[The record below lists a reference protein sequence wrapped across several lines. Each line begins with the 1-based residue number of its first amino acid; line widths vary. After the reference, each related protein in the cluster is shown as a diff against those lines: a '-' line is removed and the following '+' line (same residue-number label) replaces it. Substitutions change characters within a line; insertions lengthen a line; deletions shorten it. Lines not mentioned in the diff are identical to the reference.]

1 MRKSDS
7 VVKQQKA
14 SSHLSGLEIV
24 LNQMVT
30 IDRSRTMEELN
41 RAIQGI
47 LEYIGEYTKAGRAYT
62 FEFIEKQGIYRN
74 TSEWCAEGVKPQMDN
89 LQAVPFMEMP
99 YWHRQFLR
107 GEKVV
112 IEDIEAAKDEMPLEY
127 RLLKAQDIHTV
138 IVFPMFHTDTLWGF
152 IGLDDPILDESQ
164 SLINLLT
171 VVGSHL
177 GSAYDSCHKS
187 NLLDEK
193 QNALQASID
202 AFQREQRFLQ
212 VLCQDY
218 ISVFFADLKKDYLE
232 ILKVDPEA
240 NVLQVS
246 ASEKYMT
253 LSYKE
258 IIESYCR
265 QFMMQEE
272 ARKLKKRLNAERLMR
287 ELKTRDRISFRFQS
301 LPNGAGHEYFEAQI
315 TRMAIDE
322 ENFKVLIGFRFIDD
336 IVREDREKQRV
347 LREALNETRINNE
360 IISAI
365 SKIYFSIYRID
376 LEKDVYDE
384 VVSINEVHKMTGVSG
399 KASEK
404 MVEICKAVVA
414 RDYQDRIMRFFDLS
428 TLQERLKNTDTVT
441 LEYMVPD
448 GNWQLARFIAKNRNE
463 QGVVTKVLYVTRE
476 VSDVMLRERNW
487 FMAAEAAN
495 RENEAKTDFLSRMA
509 HDIRTPLNAVLGFAY
524 IAKAHIDEKSIV
536 SENLDKLQSAGRY
549 IQRLVDDVT
558 DISQIESG
566 HFHIEPAFFD
576 VMTLFRDSQDIM
588 GQMAADRKLHMTCRA
603 HDILHPQIDADAIR
617 LKQIYVNLVSNAVKY
632 TPEGGTVHFELYEE
646 TSDSPGCV
654 RLVSIVQDNGIGM
667 TEDYM
672 KKMYERFSRSVDTR
686 INKVRGS
693 GLGLAIVKELVD
705 RMNGRIEVQSAVG
718 VGTTFRVVFD
728 FPFEEADSDMILQS
742 PMESDLE
749 MAGQSS
755 TESDLTD
762 CEGMHVLIA
771 EDNELN
777 YEVAHEILAMH
788 GITSEQAE
796 NGKICVERFMEAPEG
811 TYDAIL
817 MDMQMPV
824 MNGLEATKML
834 RKMDQYH
841 GNTIPIIA
849 MTANVAKTDMDK
861 CLAAGM
867 TGHLAKPLDIHAL
880 IAALASVRKT
890 GNAKMEKKD

>member
-62 FEFIEKQGIYRN
+62 FEFIEKQSIYRN

-246 ASEKYMT
+246 ASEEHMT

-336 IVREDREKQRV
+336 IVREDRE
-347 LREALNETRINNE
+347 
-360 IISAI
+360 
-365 SKIYFSIYRID
+365 
-376 LEKDVYDE
+376 
-384 VVSINEVHKMTGVSG
+384 
-399 KASEK
+399 
-404 MVEICKAVVA
+404 
-414 RDYQDRIMRFFDLS
+414 
-428 TLQERLKNTDTVT
+428 
-441 LEYMVPD
+441 
-448 GNWQLARFIAKNRNE
+448 
-463 QGVVTKVLYVTRE
+463 
-476 VSDVMLRERNW
+476 
-487 FMAAEAAN
+487 
-495 RENEAKTDFLSRMA
+495 NEAKTDFLSRMA

-566 HFHIEPAFFD
+566 HFHIEPAFFN
-576 VMTLFRDSQDIM
+576 VMTFFRDFQDIM
-588 GQMAADRKLHMTCRA
+588 GQMTADRKLHMTCRA

-632 TPEGGTVHFELYEE
+632 TPEGGMVHFELYEE

-762 CEGMHVLIA
+762 CERMHVLIA

-796 NGKICVERFMEAPEG
+796 NGKICVERFMEASEG

-880 IAALASVRKT
+880 IAALVSVRKREMQ
-890 GNAKMEKKD
+890 KWRRRIKQW

>member
-1 MRKSDS
+1 M
-7 VVKQQKA
+7 
-14 SSHLSGLEIV
+14 
-24 LNQMVT
+24 NQMVT

-62 FEFIEKQGIYRN
+62 FEFIEKQSIYRN

-212 VLCQDY
+212 VLCRDY

-246 ASEKYMT
+246 ASEEHMT

-315 TRMAIDE
+315 TRMAIYE

-336 IVREDREKQRV
+336 
-347 LREALNETRINNE
+347 
-360 IISAI
+360 
-365 SKIYFSIYRID
+365 
-376 LEKDVYDE
+376 
-384 VVSINEVHKMTGVSG
+384 
-399 KASEK
+399 
-404 MVEICKAVVA
+404 
-414 RDYQDRIMRFFDLS
+414 
-428 TLQERLKNTDTVT
+428 
-441 LEYMVPD
+441 
-448 GNWQLARFIAKNRNE
+448 
-463 QGVVTKVLYVTRE
+463 
-476 VSDVMLRERNW
+476 
-487 FMAAEAAN
+487 
-495 RENEAKTDFLSRMA
+495 
-509 HDIRTPLNAVLGFAY
+509 
-524 IAKAHIDEKSIV
+524 IV

-566 HFHIEPAFFD
+566 HFHIEPAFFN
-576 VMTLFRDSQDIM
+576 VMTFFRDFQDIM
-588 GQMAADRKLHMTCRA
+588 GQMTADRKLHMTCRA

-632 TPEGGTVHFELYEE
+632 TPEGGMVHFELYEE

-880 IAALASVRKT
+880 IAALVSVRKREMQ
-890 GNAKMEKKD
+890 KWRRRIKQW

>member
-62 FEFIEKQGIYRN
+62 FEFIEKQSIYRN

-246 ASEKYMT
+246 ASEEHMA

-336 IVREDREKQRV
+336 IV
-347 LREALNETRINNE
+347 
-360 IISAI
+360 
-365 SKIYFSIYRID
+365 
-376 LEKDVYDE
+376 
-384 VVSINEVHKMTGVSG
+384 
-399 KASEK
+399 
-404 MVEICKAVVA
+404 
-414 RDYQDRIMRFFDLS
+414 
-428 TLQERLKNTDTVT
+428 
-441 LEYMVPD
+441 
-448 GNWQLARFIAKNRNE
+448 
-463 QGVVTKVLYVTRE
+463 
-476 VSDVMLRERNW
+476 
-487 FMAAEAAN
+487 
-495 RENEAKTDFLSRMA
+495 
-509 HDIRTPLNAVLGFAY
+509 
-524 IAKAHIDEKSIV
+524 

-566 HFHIEPAFFD
+566 HFHIEPAFFN
-576 VMTLFRDSQDIM
+576 VMTFFRDFQDIM
-588 GQMAADRKLHMTCRA
+588 GQMTADRKLHMTCRA

-632 TPEGGTVHFELYEE
+632 TPEGGMVHFELYEE

-672 KKMYERFSRSVDTR
+672 KKMYERFSRYVDTR

-880 IAALASVRKT
+880 IAALVSVRKREMQ
-890 GNAKMEKKD
+890 KWRRRIKQW

>member
-7 VVKQQKA
+7 VVKQKKA
-14 SSHLSGLEIV
+14 SSHLSGLDIV

-62 FEFIEKQGIYRN
+62 FEFIEKQSIYRN

-212 VLCQDY
+212 VLCRDY

-246 ASEKYMT
+246 ASEEYMT

-258 IIESYCR
+258 IIEGYCR

-315 TRMAIDE
+315 TRMAIYE
-322 ENFKVLIGFRFIDD
+322 ESFKVLIGFRFIDD
-336 IVREDREKQRV
+336 
-347 LREALNETRINNE
+347 
-360 IISAI
+360 
-365 SKIYFSIYRID
+365 
-376 LEKDVYDE
+376 
-384 VVSINEVHKMTGVSG
+384 
-399 KASEK
+399 
-404 MVEICKAVVA
+404 
-414 RDYQDRIMRFFDLS
+414 
-428 TLQERLKNTDTVT
+428 
-441 LEYMVPD
+441 
-448 GNWQLARFIAKNRNE
+448 
-463 QGVVTKVLYVTRE
+463 
-476 VSDVMLRERNW
+476 
-487 FMAAEAAN
+487 
-495 RENEAKTDFLSRMA
+495 
-509 HDIRTPLNAVLGFAY
+509 
-524 IAKAHIDEKSIV
+524 IV

-566 HFHIEPAFFD
+566 HFHIEPAFFN
-576 VMTLFRDSQDIM
+576 VMTFFRDFQDIM
-588 GQMAADRKLHMTCRA
+588 GQMTADRKLHMTCRA

-632 TPEGGTVHFELYEE
+632 TPEGGMVHFELYEE

-880 IAALASVRKT
+880 IAALVSVRKREMQ
-890 GNAKMEKKD
+890 KWRRRIKQW

>member
-62 FEFIEKQGIYRN
+62 FEFIEKQSIYRN

-246 ASEKYMT
+246 ASEEHMT

-336 IVREDREKQRV
+336 IV
-347 LREALNETRINNE
+347 
-360 IISAI
+360 
-365 SKIYFSIYRID
+365 
-376 LEKDVYDE
+376 
-384 VVSINEVHKMTGVSG
+384 
-399 KASEK
+399 
-404 MVEICKAVVA
+404 
-414 RDYQDRIMRFFDLS
+414 
-428 TLQERLKNTDTVT
+428 
-441 LEYMVPD
+441 
-448 GNWQLARFIAKNRNE
+448 
-463 QGVVTKVLYVTRE
+463 
-476 VSDVMLRERNW
+476 
-487 FMAAEAAN
+487 
-495 RENEAKTDFLSRMA
+495 
-509 HDIRTPLNAVLGFAY
+509 
-524 IAKAHIDEKSIV
+524 

-566 HFHIEPAFFD
+566 HFHIEPAFFN
-576 VMTLFRDSQDIM
+576 VMTFFRDFQDIM
-588 GQMAADRKLHMTCRA
+588 GQMTADRKLHMTCRA

-632 TPEGGTVHFELYEE
+632 TPEGGMVHFELYEE

-762 CEGMHVLIA
+762 CERMHVLIA

-880 IAALASVRKT
+880 IAALVSVRKREMQ
-890 GNAKMEKKD
+890 KWRRRIKQW

>member
-1 MRKSDS
+1 MKIVILDGATIIQNDMRWDDL
-7 VVKQQKA
+7 A
-14 SSHLSGLEIV
+14 
-24 LNQMVT
+24 T
-30 IDRSRTMEELN
+30 
-41 RAIQGI
+41 
-47 LEYIGEYTKAGRAYT
+47 IGEIEIYDRTDASQVIRNIGDAEAVFTSKCCMSAEVMDACPNLK
-62 FEFIEKQGIYRN
+62 FIGALATGY
-74 TSEWCAEGVKPQMDN
+74 DN
-89 LQAVPFMEMP
+89 
-99 YWHRQFLR
+99 
-107 GEKVV
+107 
-112 IEDIEAAKDEMPLEY
+112 IDIEAAKDEMPLEY

-212 VLCQDY
+212 VLCRDY

-246 ASEKYMT
+246 ASEEYMT

-336 IVREDREKQRV
+336 IV
-347 LREALNETRINNE
+347 
-360 IISAI
+360 
-365 SKIYFSIYRID
+365 
-376 LEKDVYDE
+376 
-384 VVSINEVHKMTGVSG
+384 
-399 KASEK
+399 
-404 MVEICKAVVA
+404 
-414 RDYQDRIMRFFDLS
+414 
-428 TLQERLKNTDTVT
+428 
-441 LEYMVPD
+441 
-448 GNWQLARFIAKNRNE
+448 
-463 QGVVTKVLYVTRE
+463 
-476 VSDVMLRERNW
+476 
-487 FMAAEAAN
+487 
-495 RENEAKTDFLSRMA
+495 
-509 HDIRTPLNAVLGFAY
+509 
-524 IAKAHIDEKSIV
+524 

-566 HFHIEPAFFD
+566 HFHIEPAFFN
-576 VMTLFRDSQDIM
+576 VMTFFRDFQDIM
-588 GQMAADRKLHMTCRA
+588 GQMTADRKLHMTCRA

-632 TPEGGTVHFELYEE
+632 TPEGGMVHFELYEE

-880 IAALASVRKT
+880 IAALVSVRKREMQ
-890 GNAKMEKKD
+890 KWRRRIKQW

>member
-7 VVKQQKA
+7 VVKQKKA
-14 SSHLSGLEIV
+14 SSHLSGLDIV

-62 FEFIEKQGIYRN
+62 FEFIEKQSIYRN

-99 YWHRQFLR
+99 YWHRHFLR

-138 IVFPMFHTDTLWGF
+138 IVFPMFHTDTLWGV

-212 VLCQDY
+212 VLCRDY

-246 ASEKYMT
+246 ASEEYMT

-315 TRMAIDE
+315 TRMAIYE
-322 ENFKVLIGFRFIDD
+322 ESFKVLIGFRFIDD
-336 IVREDREKQRV
+336 
-347 LREALNETRINNE
+347 
-360 IISAI
+360 
-365 SKIYFSIYRID
+365 
-376 LEKDVYDE
+376 
-384 VVSINEVHKMTGVSG
+384 
-399 KASEK
+399 
-404 MVEICKAVVA
+404 
-414 RDYQDRIMRFFDLS
+414 
-428 TLQERLKNTDTVT
+428 
-441 LEYMVPD
+441 
-448 GNWQLARFIAKNRNE
+448 
-463 QGVVTKVLYVTRE
+463 
-476 VSDVMLRERNW
+476 
-487 FMAAEAAN
+487 
-495 RENEAKTDFLSRMA
+495 
-509 HDIRTPLNAVLGFAY
+509 
-524 IAKAHIDEKSIV
+524 IV

-566 HFHIEPAFFD
+566 HFHIEPAFFN
-576 VMTLFRDSQDIM
+576 VMTFFRDFQDIM
-588 GQMAADRKLHMTCRA
+588 GQMTADRKLHMTCRA

-632 TPEGGTVHFELYEE
+632 TPEGGMVHFELYEE

-672 KKMYERFSRSVDTR
+672 KKMYERFSRYVDTR

-880 IAALASVRKT
+880 IAALVSVRKREMQ
-890 GNAKMEKKD
+890 KWRRRIKQW

>member
-62 FEFIEKQGIYRN
+62 FEFIEKQSIYRN

-246 ASEKYMT
+246 ASEEYMT

-287 ELKTRDRISFRFQS
+287 ELKSRDKISFRFQS

-315 TRMAIDE
+315 TRMGIDE

-336 IVREDREKQRV
+336 
-347 LREALNETRINNE
+347 
-360 IISAI
+360 
-365 SKIYFSIYRID
+365 
-376 LEKDVYDE
+376 
-384 VVSINEVHKMTGVSG
+384 
-399 KASEK
+399 
-404 MVEICKAVVA
+404 
-414 RDYQDRIMRFFDLS
+414 
-428 TLQERLKNTDTVT
+428 
-441 LEYMVPD
+441 
-448 GNWQLARFIAKNRNE
+448 
-463 QGVVTKVLYVTRE
+463 
-476 VSDVMLRERNW
+476 
-487 FMAAEAAN
+487 
-495 RENEAKTDFLSRMA
+495 
-509 HDIRTPLNAVLGFAY
+509 
-524 IAKAHIDEKSIV
+524 IV

-566 HFHIEPAFFD
+566 HFHIEPAFFN
-576 VMTLFRDSQDIM
+576 VMTFFHDFQDIM
-588 GQMAADRKLHMTCRA
+588 GQMTADRKLHMTCRA

-632 TPEGGTVHFELYEE
+632 TPEGGMVHFELYEE

-880 IAALASVRKT
+880 IAALVSVRKT

>member
-7 VVKQQKA
+7 VVKQKKA
-14 SSHLSGLEIV
+14 SSHLSGLDIV

-62 FEFIEKQGIYRN
+62 FEFIEKQSIYRN

-232 ILKVDPEA
+232 ILKVDPEV

-246 ASEKYMT
+246 ASEEYMT

-336 IVREDREKQRV
+336 IV
-347 LREALNETRINNE
+347 
-360 IISAI
+360 
-365 SKIYFSIYRID
+365 
-376 LEKDVYDE
+376 
-384 VVSINEVHKMTGVSG
+384 
-399 KASEK
+399 
-404 MVEICKAVVA
+404 
-414 RDYQDRIMRFFDLS
+414 
-428 TLQERLKNTDTVT
+428 
-441 LEYMVPD
+441 
-448 GNWQLARFIAKNRNE
+448 
-463 QGVVTKVLYVTRE
+463 
-476 VSDVMLRERNW
+476 
-487 FMAAEAAN
+487 
-495 RENEAKTDFLSRMA
+495 
-509 HDIRTPLNAVLGFAY
+509 
-524 IAKAHIDEKSIV
+524 

-566 HFHIEPAFFD
+566 HFHIEPAFFN
-576 VMTLFRDSQDIM
+576 VMTFFRDFQDIM
-588 GQMAADRKLHMTCRA
+588 GQMTADRKLHMTCRA

-632 TPEGGTVHFELYEE
+632 TPEGGMVHFELYEE

-762 CEGMHVLIA
+762 CERMHVLIA

-880 IAALASVRKT
+880 IAALVSVRKREMQ
-890 GNAKMEKKD
+890 KWRRRIKQW

>member
-7 VVKQQKA
+7 VVKQKKA
-14 SSHLSGLEIV
+14 SSHLSGLDIV

-62 FEFIEKQGIYRN
+62 FEFIEKQSIYRN

-212 VLCQDY
+212 VLCRDY

-240 NVLQVS
+240 NVLQVA
-246 ASEKYMT
+246 ASEEYMT

-301 LPNGAGHEYFEAQI
+301 LPNGAGHEYFEAHI
-315 TRMAIDE
+315 TRMAIYE

-336 IVREDREKQRV
+336 
-347 LREALNETRINNE
+347 
-360 IISAI
+360 
-365 SKIYFSIYRID
+365 
-376 LEKDVYDE
+376 
-384 VVSINEVHKMTGVSG
+384 
-399 KASEK
+399 
-404 MVEICKAVVA
+404 
-414 RDYQDRIMRFFDLS
+414 
-428 TLQERLKNTDTVT
+428 
-441 LEYMVPD
+441 
-448 GNWQLARFIAKNRNE
+448 
-463 QGVVTKVLYVTRE
+463 
-476 VSDVMLRERNW
+476 
-487 FMAAEAAN
+487 
-495 RENEAKTDFLSRMA
+495 
-509 HDIRTPLNAVLGFAY
+509 
-524 IAKAHIDEKSIV
+524 IV

-566 HFHIEPAFFD
+566 HFHIEPAFFN
-576 VMTLFRDSQDIM
+576 VMTFFRDFQDIM
-588 GQMAADRKLHMTCRA
+588 GQMTADRKLHMTCRA

-632 TPEGGTVHFELYEE
+632 TPEGGMVHFELYEE

-762 CEGMHVLIA
+762 CERMHVLIA

-880 IAALASVRKT
+880 IAALVSVRKREMQ
-890 GNAKMEKKD
+890 KWRRRIKQW

>member
-7 VVKQQKA
+7 VVKQKKA
-14 SSHLSGLEIV
+14 SSHLSGLDIV

-62 FEFIEKQGIYRN
+62 FEFIEKQSIYRN

-232 ILKVDPEA
+232 ILKVDPEV

-246 ASEKYMT
+246 ASEEYMT

-336 IVREDREKQRV
+336 IV
-347 LREALNETRINNE
+347 
-360 IISAI
+360 
-365 SKIYFSIYRID
+365 
-376 LEKDVYDE
+376 
-384 VVSINEVHKMTGVSG
+384 
-399 KASEK
+399 
-404 MVEICKAVVA
+404 
-414 RDYQDRIMRFFDLS
+414 
-428 TLQERLKNTDTVT
+428 
-441 LEYMVPD
+441 
-448 GNWQLARFIAKNRNE
+448 
-463 QGVVTKVLYVTRE
+463 
-476 VSDVMLRERNW
+476 
-487 FMAAEAAN
+487 
-495 RENEAKTDFLSRMA
+495 
-509 HDIRTPLNAVLGFAY
+509 
-524 IAKAHIDEKSIV
+524 

-566 HFHIEPAFFD
+566 HFHIEPAFFN
-576 VMTLFRDSQDIM
+576 VMTFFRDFQDIM
-588 GQMAADRKLHMTCRA
+588 GQMTADRKLHMTCRA

-632 TPEGGTVHFELYEE
+632 TPEGGMVHFELYEE

-762 CEGMHVLIA
+762 CERMHVLIA

-796 NGKICVERFMEAPEG
+796 NGKICVERFMEASEG

-880 IAALASVRKT
+880 IAALVSVRKREMQ
-890 GNAKMEKKD
+890 KWRRRIKQW

>member
-1 MRKSDS
+1 MLYGKLEINQKSDQGGEQPMRKSDS
-7 VVKQQKA
+7 VVKQKKA
-14 SSHLSGLEIV
+14 SSHLSGLDIV

-62 FEFIEKQGIYRN
+62 FEFIEKQSIYRN

-152 IGLDDPILDESQ
+152 IGLDDTILDESQ

-212 VLCQDY
+212 VLCRDY

-246 ASEKYMT
+246 ASEEYMT

-336 IVREDREKQRV
+336 IV
-347 LREALNETRINNE
+347 
-360 IISAI
+360 
-365 SKIYFSIYRID
+365 
-376 LEKDVYDE
+376 
-384 VVSINEVHKMTGVSG
+384 
-399 KASEK
+399 
-404 MVEICKAVVA
+404 
-414 RDYQDRIMRFFDLS
+414 
-428 TLQERLKNTDTVT
+428 
-441 LEYMVPD
+441 
-448 GNWQLARFIAKNRNE
+448 
-463 QGVVTKVLYVTRE
+463 
-476 VSDVMLRERNW
+476 
-487 FMAAEAAN
+487 
-495 RENEAKTDFLSRMA
+495 
-509 HDIRTPLNAVLGFAY
+509 
-524 IAKAHIDEKSIV
+524 

-566 HFHIEPAFFD
+566 HFHIEPAFFN
-576 VMTLFRDSQDIM
+576 VMTFFRDFQDIM
-588 GQMAADRKLHMTCRA
+588 GQMTADRKLHMTCRA

-632 TPEGGTVHFELYEE
+632 TPEGGMVHFELYEE

-672 KKMYERFSRSVDTR
+672 KKMYERFSRYVDTR

-880 IAALASVRKT
+880 IAALVSVRKREMQ
-890 GNAKMEKKD
+890 KWRRRIKQW

>member
-7 VVKQQKA
+7 VVKQKKA
-14 SSHLSGLEIV
+14 SSHLSGLDIV

-62 FEFIEKQGIYRN
+62 FEFIEKQSIYRN

-246 ASEKYMT
+246 ASEEHMT

-336 IVREDREKQRV
+336 IV
-347 LREALNETRINNE
+347 
-360 IISAI
+360 
-365 SKIYFSIYRID
+365 
-376 LEKDVYDE
+376 
-384 VVSINEVHKMTGVSG
+384 
-399 KASEK
+399 
-404 MVEICKAVVA
+404 
-414 RDYQDRIMRFFDLS
+414 
-428 TLQERLKNTDTVT
+428 
-441 LEYMVPD
+441 
-448 GNWQLARFIAKNRNE
+448 
-463 QGVVTKVLYVTRE
+463 
-476 VSDVMLRERNW
+476 
-487 FMAAEAAN
+487 
-495 RENEAKTDFLSRMA
+495 
-509 HDIRTPLNAVLGFAY
+509 
-524 IAKAHIDEKSIV
+524 

-566 HFHIEPAFFD
+566 HFHIEPAFFN
-576 VMTLFRDSQDIM
+576 VMTFFRDFQDIM
-588 GQMAADRKLHMTCRA
+588 GQMTADRKLHMTCRA

-632 TPEGGTVHFELYEE
+632 TPEGGMVHFELYEE

-672 KKMYERFSRSVDTR
+672 KKMYERFSRYVDTR

-811 TYDAIL
+811 TYNAIL

-880 IAALASVRKT
+880 IAALVSVRKREMQ
-890 GNAKMEKKD
+890 KWRRRIKQW

>member
-7 VVKQQKA
+7 VVKQKKA
-14 SSHLSGLEIV
+14 SSHLSGLNIV

-62 FEFIEKQGIYRN
+62 FEFIEKQSIYRN

-212 VLCQDY
+212 VLCRDY

-246 ASEKYMT
+246 ASEEYMT

-336 IVREDREKQRV
+336 IV
-347 LREALNETRINNE
+347 
-360 IISAI
+360 
-365 SKIYFSIYRID
+365 
-376 LEKDVYDE
+376 
-384 VVSINEVHKMTGVSG
+384 
-399 KASEK
+399 
-404 MVEICKAVVA
+404 
-414 RDYQDRIMRFFDLS
+414 
-428 TLQERLKNTDTVT
+428 
-441 LEYMVPD
+441 
-448 GNWQLARFIAKNRNE
+448 
-463 QGVVTKVLYVTRE
+463 
-476 VSDVMLRERNW
+476 
-487 FMAAEAAN
+487 
-495 RENEAKTDFLSRMA
+495 
-509 HDIRTPLNAVLGFAY
+509 
-524 IAKAHIDEKSIV
+524 

-566 HFHIEPAFFD
+566 HFHIEPAFFN
-576 VMTLFRDSQDIM
+576 VMTFFRDFQDIM
-588 GQMAADRKLHMTCRA
+588 GQMTADRKLHMTCRA

-632 TPEGGTVHFELYEE
+632 TPEGGMVHFELYEE

-867 TGHLAKPLDIHAL
+867 TGHLTKPLDIHAL
-880 IAALASVRKT
+880 IAALVSVRKREMQ
-890 GNAKMEKKD
+890 KWRRRIKQW

>member
-7 VVKQQKA
+7 VVKQKKA
-14 SSHLSGLEIV
+14 SSHLSGLDIV

-62 FEFIEKQGIYRN
+62 FEFIEKQSIYRN

-212 VLCQDY
+212 VLCRDY

-232 ILKVDPEA
+232 ILKVDLEV

-246 ASEKYMT
+246 ASEEYMT

-336 IVREDREKQRV
+336 IV
-347 LREALNETRINNE
+347 
-360 IISAI
+360 
-365 SKIYFSIYRID
+365 
-376 LEKDVYDE
+376 
-384 VVSINEVHKMTGVSG
+384 
-399 KASEK
+399 
-404 MVEICKAVVA
+404 
-414 RDYQDRIMRFFDLS
+414 
-428 TLQERLKNTDTVT
+428 
-441 LEYMVPD
+441 
-448 GNWQLARFIAKNRNE
+448 
-463 QGVVTKVLYVTRE
+463 
-476 VSDVMLRERNW
+476 
-487 FMAAEAAN
+487 
-495 RENEAKTDFLSRMA
+495 
-509 HDIRTPLNAVLGFAY
+509 
-524 IAKAHIDEKSIV
+524 

-566 HFHIEPAFFD
+566 HFHIEPAFFN
-576 VMTLFRDSQDIM
+576 VMTFFRDFQDIM
-588 GQMAADRKLHMTCRA
+588 GQMTADRKLHMTCRA
-603 HDILHPQIDADAIR
+603 HDILHPQIDTDAIR

-632 TPEGGTVHFELYEE
+632 TPEGGMVHFELYEE

-654 RLVSIVQDNGIGM
+654 RLVSIVQDNGIGT

-672 KKMYERFSRSVDTR
+672 KKMYERFSRYVDTR

-880 IAALASVRKT
+880 IAALVSVRKREMQ
-890 GNAKMEKKD
+890 KWRRRIKQW

>member
-7 VVKQQKA
+7 VVKQKKA
-14 SSHLSGLEIV
+14 SSHLSGLDIV

-62 FEFIEKQGIYRN
+62 FEFIEKQSIYRN

-212 VLCQDY
+212 VLCRDY

-246 ASEKYMT
+246 ASEEHMT

-336 IVREDREKQRV
+336 IV
-347 LREALNETRINNE
+347 
-360 IISAI
+360 
-365 SKIYFSIYRID
+365 
-376 LEKDVYDE
+376 
-384 VVSINEVHKMTGVSG
+384 
-399 KASEK
+399 
-404 MVEICKAVVA
+404 
-414 RDYQDRIMRFFDLS
+414 
-428 TLQERLKNTDTVT
+428 
-441 LEYMVPD
+441 
-448 GNWQLARFIAKNRNE
+448 
-463 QGVVTKVLYVTRE
+463 
-476 VSDVMLRERNW
+476 
-487 FMAAEAAN
+487 
-495 RENEAKTDFLSRMA
+495 
-509 HDIRTPLNAVLGFAY
+509 
-524 IAKAHIDEKSIV
+524 

-566 HFHIEPAFFD
+566 HFHIEPAFFN
-576 VMTLFRDSQDIM
+576 VMTFFRDFQDIM
-588 GQMAADRKLHMTCRA
+588 GQMTADRKLHMTCRA

-632 TPEGGTVHFELYEE
+632 TPEGGMVHFELYEE

-867 TGHLAKPLDIHAL
+867 TGHLTKPLDIHAL
-880 IAALASVRKT
+880 IAALVSVRKREMQ
-890 GNAKMEKKD
+890 KWRRRIKQW

>member
-62 FEFIEKQGIYRN
+62 FEFIEKQSIYRN

-246 ASEKYMT
+246 ASEEYMT

-287 ELKTRDRISFRFQS
+287 ELKSRDRISFRFQS

-336 IVREDREKQRV
+336 IV
-347 LREALNETRINNE
+347 
-360 IISAI
+360 
-365 SKIYFSIYRID
+365 
-376 LEKDVYDE
+376 
-384 VVSINEVHKMTGVSG
+384 
-399 KASEK
+399 
-404 MVEICKAVVA
+404 
-414 RDYQDRIMRFFDLS
+414 
-428 TLQERLKNTDTVT
+428 
-441 LEYMVPD
+441 
-448 GNWQLARFIAKNRNE
+448 
-463 QGVVTKVLYVTRE
+463 
-476 VSDVMLRERNW
+476 
-487 FMAAEAAN
+487 
-495 RENEAKTDFLSRMA
+495 
-509 HDIRTPLNAVLGFAY
+509 
-524 IAKAHIDEKSIV
+524 

-566 HFHIEPAFFD
+566 HFHIEPAFFN
-576 VMTLFRDSQDIM
+576 VMALFRDFQDIM
-588 GQMAADRKLHMTCRA
+588 GQMTADRKLHMTCRA

>member
-1 MRKSDS
+1 MLYGKLEINQKSDQGGEQPMRKSDS
-7 VVKQQKA
+7 VVKQKKA
-14 SSHLSGLEIV
+14 SSHLSGLDIV

-62 FEFIEKQGIYRN
+62 FEFIEKQSIYRN

-138 IVFPMFHTDTLWGF
+138 SVFPMFHTDTWWGF

-246 ASEKYMT
+246 ASEEYMT

-336 IVREDREKQRV
+336 IV
-347 LREALNETRINNE
+347 
-360 IISAI
+360 
-365 SKIYFSIYRID
+365 
-376 LEKDVYDE
+376 
-384 VVSINEVHKMTGVSG
+384 
-399 KASEK
+399 
-404 MVEICKAVVA
+404 
-414 RDYQDRIMRFFDLS
+414 
-428 TLQERLKNTDTVT
+428 
-441 LEYMVPD
+441 
-448 GNWQLARFIAKNRNE
+448 
-463 QGVVTKVLYVTRE
+463 
-476 VSDVMLRERNW
+476 
-487 FMAAEAAN
+487 
-495 RENEAKTDFLSRMA
+495 
-509 HDIRTPLNAVLGFAY
+509 
-524 IAKAHIDEKSIV
+524 

-566 HFHIEPAFFD
+566 HFHIEPAFFN
-576 VMTLFRDSQDIM
+576 VMTFFRDFQDIM
-588 GQMAADRKLHMTCRA
+588 GQMTADRKLHMTCRA

-632 TPEGGTVHFELYEE
+632 TPEGGMVHFELYEE

-672 KKMYERFSRSVDTR
+672 KKMYERFSRYVDTR

-880 IAALASVRKT
+880 IAALVSVRKREMQ
-890 GNAKMEKKD
+890 KWRRRIKQW

>member
-7 VVKQQKA
+7 VVKQKKA
-14 SSHLSGLEIV
+14 SSHLSGLDIV

-62 FEFIEKQGIYRN
+62 FEFIEKQSIYRN

-246 ASEKYMT
+246 ASEEYMT

-336 IVREDREKQRV
+336 IV
-347 LREALNETRINNE
+347 
-360 IISAI
+360 
-365 SKIYFSIYRID
+365 
-376 LEKDVYDE
+376 
-384 VVSINEVHKMTGVSG
+384 
-399 KASEK
+399 
-404 MVEICKAVVA
+404 
-414 RDYQDRIMRFFDLS
+414 
-428 TLQERLKNTDTVT
+428 
-441 LEYMVPD
+441 
-448 GNWQLARFIAKNRNE
+448 
-463 QGVVTKVLYVTRE
+463 
-476 VSDVMLRERNW
+476 
-487 FMAAEAAN
+487 
-495 RENEAKTDFLSRMA
+495 
-509 HDIRTPLNAVLGFAY
+509 
-524 IAKAHIDEKSIV
+524 

-566 HFHIEPAFFD
+566 HFHIEPAFFN
-576 VMTLFRDSQDIM
+576 VMTFFRDFQDIM
-588 GQMAADRKLHMTCRA
+588 GQMTADRKLHMTCRA

-617 LKQIYVNLVSNAVKY
+617 LKQIYVNLVYNAVKY
-632 TPEGGTVHFELYEE
+632 TPEGGMVHFELYEE

-672 KKMYERFSRSVDTR
+672 KKMYERFSRYVDTR

-880 IAALASVRKT
+880 IAALVSVRKREMQ
-890 GNAKMEKKD
+890 KWRRRIKQW

>member
-7 VVKQQKA
+7 VVKQKKA
-14 SSHLSGLEIV
+14 SSHLSGLDIV

-62 FEFIEKQGIYRN
+62 FEFIEKQSIYRN

-246 ASEKYMT
+246 ASEEYMT

-336 IVREDREKQRV
+336 IV
-347 LREALNETRINNE
+347 
-360 IISAI
+360 
-365 SKIYFSIYRID
+365 
-376 LEKDVYDE
+376 
-384 VVSINEVHKMTGVSG
+384 
-399 KASEK
+399 
-404 MVEICKAVVA
+404 
-414 RDYQDRIMRFFDLS
+414 
-428 TLQERLKNTDTVT
+428 
-441 LEYMVPD
+441 
-448 GNWQLARFIAKNRNE
+448 
-463 QGVVTKVLYVTRE
+463 
-476 VSDVMLRERNW
+476 
-487 FMAAEAAN
+487 
-495 RENEAKTDFLSRMA
+495 
-509 HDIRTPLNAVLGFAY
+509 
-524 IAKAHIDEKSIV
+524 

-566 HFHIEPAFFD
+566 HFHIEPAFFN
-576 VMTLFRDSQDIM
+576 VMTFFRDFQDIM
-588 GQMAADRKLHMTCRA
+588 GQMTADRKLHMTCRA

-632 TPEGGTVHFELYEE
+632 TPEGGMVHFELYEE

-672 KKMYERFSRSVDTR
+672 KKMYERFSRYVDTR

-867 TGHLAKPLDIHAL
+867 TGHLA
-880 IAALASVRKT
+880 
-890 GNAKMEKKD
+890 

>member
-1 MRKSDS
+1 
-7 VVKQQKA
+7 
-14 SSHLSGLEIV
+14 
-24 LNQMVT
+24 
-30 IDRSRTMEELN
+30 MEELN

-62 FEFIEKQGIYRN
+62 FEFIEKQSIYRN

-138 IVFPMFHTDTLWGF
+138 IVFPMFHTDTLWRF

-232 ILKVDPEA
+232 ILKVDPEV

-246 ASEKYMT
+246 ASEEYMT

-336 IVREDREKQRV
+336 IV
-347 LREALNETRINNE
+347 
-360 IISAI
+360 
-365 SKIYFSIYRID
+365 
-376 LEKDVYDE
+376 
-384 VVSINEVHKMTGVSG
+384 
-399 KASEK
+399 
-404 MVEICKAVVA
+404 
-414 RDYQDRIMRFFDLS
+414 
-428 TLQERLKNTDTVT
+428 
-441 LEYMVPD
+441 
-448 GNWQLARFIAKNRNE
+448 
-463 QGVVTKVLYVTRE
+463 
-476 VSDVMLRERNW
+476 
-487 FMAAEAAN
+487 
-495 RENEAKTDFLSRMA
+495 
-509 HDIRTPLNAVLGFAY
+509 
-524 IAKAHIDEKSIV
+524 

-566 HFHIEPAFFD
+566 HFHIEPAFFN
-576 VMTLFRDSQDIM
+576 VMTFFRDFQDIM
-588 GQMAADRKLHMTCRA
+588 GQMTADRKLHMTCRA

-632 TPEGGTVHFELYEE
+632 TPEGGMVHFELYEE

-672 KKMYERFSRSVDTR
+672 KKMYERFSRYVDTR

-762 CEGMHVLIA
+762 CERMHVLIA

-796 NGKICVERFMEAPEG
+796 NGKICVERFMEASEG

-880 IAALASVRKT
+880 IAALVSVRKREMQ
-890 GNAKMEKKD
+890 KWRRRIKQW

>member
-7 VVKQQKA
+7 VVKQKKA
-14 SSHLSGLEIV
+14 SSHLSGLDIV

-62 FEFIEKQGIYRN
+62 FEFIEKQSIYRN

-246 ASEKYMT
+246 ASEEYMT

-336 IVREDREKQRV
+336 IV
-347 LREALNETRINNE
+347 
-360 IISAI
+360 
-365 SKIYFSIYRID
+365 
-376 LEKDVYDE
+376 
-384 VVSINEVHKMTGVSG
+384 
-399 KASEK
+399 
-404 MVEICKAVVA
+404 
-414 RDYQDRIMRFFDLS
+414 
-428 TLQERLKNTDTVT
+428 
-441 LEYMVPD
+441 
-448 GNWQLARFIAKNRNE
+448 
-463 QGVVTKVLYVTRE
+463 
-476 VSDVMLRERNW
+476 
-487 FMAAEAAN
+487 
-495 RENEAKTDFLSRMA
+495 
-509 HDIRTPLNAVLGFAY
+509 
-524 IAKAHIDEKSIV
+524 

-566 HFHIEPAFFD
+566 HFHIEPAFFN
-576 VMTLFRDSQDIM
+576 VMTFFRDFQDIM
-588 GQMAADRKLHMTCRA
+588 GQMTADRKLHMTCRA

-632 TPEGGTVHFELYEE
+632 TPEGGMVHFELYEE

-762 CEGMHVLIA
+762 CERMHVLIA

-849 MTANVAKTDMDK
+849 MTANVAKTDMNK

-880 IAALASVRKT
+880 IAALVSVRKREMQ
-890 GNAKMEKKD
+890 KWRRRIKQW

>member
-7 VVKQQKA
+7 VVKQKKA

-24 LNQMVT
+24 LNQMVI

-62 FEFIEKQGIYRN
+62 FEFIEKQSIYRN

-246 ASEKYMT
+246 ASEEYMT

-287 ELKTRDRISFRFQS
+287 ELKSRDRISFRFQS

-336 IVREDREKQRV
+336 IV
-347 LREALNETRINNE
+347 
-360 IISAI
+360 
-365 SKIYFSIYRID
+365 
-376 LEKDVYDE
+376 
-384 VVSINEVHKMTGVSG
+384 
-399 KASEK
+399 
-404 MVEICKAVVA
+404 
-414 RDYQDRIMRFFDLS
+414 
-428 TLQERLKNTDTVT
+428 
-441 LEYMVPD
+441 
-448 GNWQLARFIAKNRNE
+448 
-463 QGVVTKVLYVTRE
+463 
-476 VSDVMLRERNW
+476 
-487 FMAAEAAN
+487 
-495 RENEAKTDFLSRMA
+495 
-509 HDIRTPLNAVLGFAY
+509 
-524 IAKAHIDEKSIV
+524 

-566 HFHIEPAFFD
+566 HFHIEPAFFN
-576 VMTLFRDSQDIM
+576 VMTFFRDFQDIM
-588 GQMAADRKLHMTCRA
+588 GQMTADRKLHMTCRA

-705 RMNGRIEVQSAVG
+705 RMDGRIEVQSAVG

-728 FPFEEADSDMILQS
+728 FPFEEADSDMTLQS
-742 PMESDLE
+742 QTESDLE

>member
-62 FEFIEKQGIYRN
+62 FEFIEKQSIYRN

-212 VLCQDY
+212 VLCRDY

-246 ASEKYMT
+246 ASEEYMT

-336 IVREDREKQRV
+336 IV
-347 LREALNETRINNE
+347 
-360 IISAI
+360 
-365 SKIYFSIYRID
+365 
-376 LEKDVYDE
+376 
-384 VVSINEVHKMTGVSG
+384 
-399 KASEK
+399 
-404 MVEICKAVVA
+404 
-414 RDYQDRIMRFFDLS
+414 
-428 TLQERLKNTDTVT
+428 
-441 LEYMVPD
+441 
-448 GNWQLARFIAKNRNE
+448 
-463 QGVVTKVLYVTRE
+463 
-476 VSDVMLRERNW
+476 
-487 FMAAEAAN
+487 
-495 RENEAKTDFLSRMA
+495 
-509 HDIRTPLNAVLGFAY
+509 
-524 IAKAHIDEKSIV
+524 

-566 HFHIEPAFFD
+566 HFHIEPAFFN
-576 VMTLFRDSQDIM
+576 VMTFFRDFQDIM
-588 GQMAADRKLHMTCRA
+588 GQMTADRKLHMTCRA

-632 TPEGGTVHFELYEE
+632 TPEGGMVHFELYEE

-762 CEGMHVLIA
+762 CERMHVLIA

-796 NGKICVERFMEAPEG
+796 NGKICVERFMEASEG

-880 IAALASVRKT
+880 IAALVSVRKREMQ
-890 GNAKMEKKD
+890 KWRRRIKQW

>member
-7 VVKQQKA
+7 VVKQKKA
-14 SSHLSGLEIV
+14 SSHLSGLDIV

-62 FEFIEKQGIYRN
+62 FEFIEKQSIYRN

-212 VLCQDY
+212 VLCRDY

-246 ASEKYMT
+246 ASEEHMT

-336 IVREDREKQRV
+336 IV
-347 LREALNETRINNE
+347 
-360 IISAI
+360 
-365 SKIYFSIYRID
+365 
-376 LEKDVYDE
+376 
-384 VVSINEVHKMTGVSG
+384 
-399 KASEK
+399 
-404 MVEICKAVVA
+404 
-414 RDYQDRIMRFFDLS
+414 
-428 TLQERLKNTDTVT
+428 
-441 LEYMVPD
+441 
-448 GNWQLARFIAKNRNE
+448 
-463 QGVVTKVLYVTRE
+463 
-476 VSDVMLRERNW
+476 
-487 FMAAEAAN
+487 
-495 RENEAKTDFLSRMA
+495 
-509 HDIRTPLNAVLGFAY
+509 
-524 IAKAHIDEKSIV
+524 

-566 HFHIEPAFFD
+566 HFHIEPAFFN
-576 VMTLFRDSQDIM
+576 VMTFFRDFQDIM
-588 GQMAADRKLHMTCRA
+588 GQMTADRKLHMTCRA

-632 TPEGGTVHFELYEE
+632 TPEGGMVHFELYEE

-762 CEGMHVLIA
+762 CERMHVLIA

-880 IAALASVRKT
+880 IAALVSVRKREMQ
-890 GNAKMEKKD
+890 KWRRRIKQW

>member
-7 VVKQQKA
+7 VVKQKKA
-14 SSHLSGLEIV
+14 SSHLSGLDIV

-62 FEFIEKQGIYRN
+62 FEFIEKQSIYRN

-246 ASEKYMT
+246 ASEEHMT

-336 IVREDREKQRV
+336 IV
-347 LREALNETRINNE
+347 
-360 IISAI
+360 
-365 SKIYFSIYRID
+365 
-376 LEKDVYDE
+376 
-384 VVSINEVHKMTGVSG
+384 
-399 KASEK
+399 
-404 MVEICKAVVA
+404 
-414 RDYQDRIMRFFDLS
+414 
-428 TLQERLKNTDTVT
+428 
-441 LEYMVPD
+441 
-448 GNWQLARFIAKNRNE
+448 
-463 QGVVTKVLYVTRE
+463 
-476 VSDVMLRERNW
+476 
-487 FMAAEAAN
+487 
-495 RENEAKTDFLSRMA
+495 
-509 HDIRTPLNAVLGFAY
+509 
-524 IAKAHIDEKSIV
+524 

-566 HFHIEPAFFD
+566 HFHIEPAFFN
-576 VMTLFRDSQDIM
+576 VMTFFRDFQDIM
-588 GQMAADRKLHMTCRA
+588 GQMTADRKLHMTCRA

-632 TPEGGTVHFELYEE
+632 TPEGGMVHFELYEE

-672 KKMYERFSRSVDTR
+672 KKMYERFSRYVDTR

-880 IAALASVRKT
+880 IAALVSVRKREMQ
-890 GNAKMEKKD
+890 KWRRRIKQW

>member
-7 VVKQQKA
+7 VVKQKKA
-14 SSHLSGLEIV
+14 SSHLSGLDIV

-62 FEFIEKQGIYRN
+62 FEFIEKQSIYRN

-212 VLCQDY
+212 VLCRDY

-246 ASEKYMT
+246 ASEEYMT

-315 TRMAIDE
+315 TRMAIYE
-322 ENFKVLIGFRFIDD
+322 ESFKVLIGFRFIDD
-336 IVREDREKQRV
+336 
-347 LREALNETRINNE
+347 
-360 IISAI
+360 
-365 SKIYFSIYRID
+365 
-376 LEKDVYDE
+376 
-384 VVSINEVHKMTGVSG
+384 
-399 KASEK
+399 
-404 MVEICKAVVA
+404 
-414 RDYQDRIMRFFDLS
+414 
-428 TLQERLKNTDTVT
+428 
-441 LEYMVPD
+441 
-448 GNWQLARFIAKNRNE
+448 
-463 QGVVTKVLYVTRE
+463 
-476 VSDVMLRERNW
+476 
-487 FMAAEAAN
+487 
-495 RENEAKTDFLSRMA
+495 
-509 HDIRTPLNAVLGFAY
+509 
-524 IAKAHIDEKSIV
+524 IV

-566 HFHIEPAFFD
+566 HFHIEPTFFN
-576 VMTLFRDSQDIM
+576 VMTFFRDFQDIM
-588 GQMAADRKLHMTCRA
+588 GQMTADRKLHMTCRA

-632 TPEGGTVHFELYEE
+632 TPEGGMVHFELYEE

-672 KKMYERFSRSVDTR
+672 KKMYERFSRYVDTR

-880 IAALASVRKT
+880 IAALVSVRKREMQ
-890 GNAKMEKKD
+890 KWRRRIKQW

>member
-1 MRKSDS
+1 MLYGKLEINQKSDQGGEQPMRKSDS
-7 VVKQQKA
+7 VVKQKKA
-14 SSHLSGLEIV
+14 SSHLSGLDIV

-62 FEFIEKQGIYRN
+62 FEFIEKQSIYRN

-212 VLCQDY
+212 VLCRDY

-246 ASEKYMT
+246 ASEEYMT

-336 IVREDREKQRV
+336 IV
-347 LREALNETRINNE
+347 
-360 IISAI
+360 
-365 SKIYFSIYRID
+365 
-376 LEKDVYDE
+376 
-384 VVSINEVHKMTGVSG
+384 
-399 KASEK
+399 
-404 MVEICKAVVA
+404 
-414 RDYQDRIMRFFDLS
+414 
-428 TLQERLKNTDTVT
+428 
-441 LEYMVPD
+441 
-448 GNWQLARFIAKNRNE
+448 
-463 QGVVTKVLYVTRE
+463 
-476 VSDVMLRERNW
+476 
-487 FMAAEAAN
+487 
-495 RENEAKTDFLSRMA
+495 
-509 HDIRTPLNAVLGFAY
+509 
-524 IAKAHIDEKSIV
+524 

-566 HFHIEPAFFD
+566 HFHIEPAFFN
-576 VMTLFRDSQDIM
+576 VMTFFRDFQDIM
-588 GQMAADRKLHMTCRA
+588 GQMTADRKLHMTCRA

-632 TPEGGTVHFELYEE
+632 TPEGGMVHFELYEE

-672 KKMYERFSRSVDTR
+672 KKMYERFSRYVDTR

-880 IAALASVRKT
+880 IAALVSVRKREMQ
-890 GNAKMEKKD
+890 KWRRRIKQW

>member
-7 VVKQQKA
+7 VVKQKKA
-14 SSHLSGLEIV
+14 SSHLSGLDIV

-62 FEFIEKQGIYRN
+62 FEFIEKQSIYRN

-212 VLCQDY
+212 VLCRDY

-246 ASEKYMT
+246 ASEEYMT

-258 IIESYCR
+258 SIESYCR

-336 IVREDREKQRV
+336 IV
-347 LREALNETRINNE
+347 
-360 IISAI
+360 
-365 SKIYFSIYRID
+365 
-376 LEKDVYDE
+376 
-384 VVSINEVHKMTGVSG
+384 
-399 KASEK
+399 
-404 MVEICKAVVA
+404 
-414 RDYQDRIMRFFDLS
+414 
-428 TLQERLKNTDTVT
+428 
-441 LEYMVPD
+441 
-448 GNWQLARFIAKNRNE
+448 
-463 QGVVTKVLYVTRE
+463 
-476 VSDVMLRERNW
+476 
-487 FMAAEAAN
+487 
-495 RENEAKTDFLSRMA
+495 
-509 HDIRTPLNAVLGFAY
+509 
-524 IAKAHIDEKSIV
+524 

-566 HFHIEPAFFD
+566 HFHIEPAFFN
-576 VMTLFRDSQDIM
+576 VMTFFRDFQDIM
-588 GQMAADRKLHMTCRA
+588 GQMTADRKLHMTCRA

-632 TPEGGTVHFELYEE
+632 TPEGGMVHFELYEE

-880 IAALASVRKT
+880 IAALVSVRKREMQ
-890 GNAKMEKKD
+890 KWRRRIKQW

>member
-7 VVKQQKA
+7 VVKQKKA
-14 SSHLSGLEIV
+14 SSHLSGLDIV

-62 FEFIEKQGIYRN
+62 FEFIEKQSIYRN

-138 IVFPMFHTDTLWGF
+138 IVFPMFHTDTLWGV

-212 VLCQDY
+212 VLCRDY

-246 ASEKYMT
+246 ASEEYMT

-336 IVREDREKQRV
+336 IV
-347 LREALNETRINNE
+347 
-360 IISAI
+360 
-365 SKIYFSIYRID
+365 
-376 LEKDVYDE
+376 
-384 VVSINEVHKMTGVSG
+384 
-399 KASEK
+399 
-404 MVEICKAVVA
+404 
-414 RDYQDRIMRFFDLS
+414 
-428 TLQERLKNTDTVT
+428 
-441 LEYMVPD
+441 
-448 GNWQLARFIAKNRNE
+448 
-463 QGVVTKVLYVTRE
+463 
-476 VSDVMLRERNW
+476 
-487 FMAAEAAN
+487 
-495 RENEAKTDFLSRMA
+495 
-509 HDIRTPLNAVLGFAY
+509 
-524 IAKAHIDEKSIV
+524 

-566 HFHIEPAFFD
+566 HFHIEPAFFN
-576 VMTLFRDSQDIM
+576 VMTFFRDFQDIM
-588 GQMAADRKLHMTCRA
+588 GQMTADRKLHMTCRA

-632 TPEGGTVHFELYEE
+632 TPEGGMVHFELYEE

-672 KKMYERFSRSVDTR
+672 KKMYERFSRYVDTR

-728 FPFEEADSDMILQS
+728 FPFEEADSDMILQF

-880 IAALASVRKT
+880 IAALVSVRKREMQ
-890 GNAKMEKKD
+890 KWRRRIKQW

>member
-1 MRKSDS
+1 MLYGKLEINQKSDQGGEQPMRKSDS
-7 VVKQQKA
+7 VVKQKKA
-14 SSHLSGLEIV
+14 SSHLSGLDIV

-62 FEFIEKQGIYRN
+62 FEFIEKQSIYRN

-138 IVFPMFHTDTLWGF
+138 IVFPMFHTDTLWGV

-212 VLCQDY
+212 VLCRDY

-246 ASEKYMT
+246 ASEEYMT

-336 IVREDREKQRV
+336 IV
-347 LREALNETRINNE
+347 
-360 IISAI
+360 
-365 SKIYFSIYRID
+365 
-376 LEKDVYDE
+376 
-384 VVSINEVHKMTGVSG
+384 
-399 KASEK
+399 
-404 MVEICKAVVA
+404 
-414 RDYQDRIMRFFDLS
+414 
-428 TLQERLKNTDTVT
+428 
-441 LEYMVPD
+441 
-448 GNWQLARFIAKNRNE
+448 
-463 QGVVTKVLYVTRE
+463 
-476 VSDVMLRERNW
+476 
-487 FMAAEAAN
+487 
-495 RENEAKTDFLSRMA
+495 
-509 HDIRTPLNAVLGFAY
+509 
-524 IAKAHIDEKSIV
+524 

-566 HFHIEPAFFD
+566 HFHIEPAFFN
-576 VMTLFRDSQDIM
+576 VMTFFRDFQDIM
-588 GQMAADRKLHMTCRA
+588 GQMTADRKLHMTCRA

-632 TPEGGTVHFELYEE
+632 TPEGGMVHFELYEE

-672 KKMYERFSRSVDTR
+672 KKMYERFSRYVDTR

-880 IAALASVRKT
+880 IAALVSVRKREMQ
-890 GNAKMEKKD
+890 KWRRRIKQW

>member
-7 VVKQQKA
+7 VVKQKKA
-14 SSHLSGLEIV
+14 SSHLSGLDIV

-62 FEFIEKQGIYRN
+62 FEFIEKQSIYRN

-212 VLCQDY
+212 VLCRDY

-246 ASEKYMT
+246 ASEEYMT

-315 TRMAIDE
+315 TRMAIYE
-322 ENFKVLIGFRFIDD
+322 ESFKVLIGFRFIDD
-336 IVREDREKQRV
+336 
-347 LREALNETRINNE
+347 
-360 IISAI
+360 
-365 SKIYFSIYRID
+365 
-376 LEKDVYDE
+376 
-384 VVSINEVHKMTGVSG
+384 
-399 KASEK
+399 
-404 MVEICKAVVA
+404 
-414 RDYQDRIMRFFDLS
+414 
-428 TLQERLKNTDTVT
+428 
-441 LEYMVPD
+441 
-448 GNWQLARFIAKNRNE
+448 
-463 QGVVTKVLYVTRE
+463 
-476 VSDVMLRERNW
+476 
-487 FMAAEAAN
+487 
-495 RENEAKTDFLSRMA
+495 
-509 HDIRTPLNAVLGFAY
+509 
-524 IAKAHIDEKSIV
+524 IV

-566 HFHIEPAFFD
+566 HFHIEPAFFN
-576 VMTLFRDSQDIM
+576 VMTFFRDFQDIM
-588 GQMAADRKLHMTCRA
+588 GQMTADRKLHMTCRA

-632 TPEGGTVHFELYEE
+632 TPEGGMVHFELYEE

-654 RLVSIVQDNGIGM
+654 RLVSIVQDNGIGT

-672 KKMYERFSRSVDTR
+672 KKMYERFSRYVDTR

-880 IAALASVRKT
+880 IAALVSVRKREMQ
-890 GNAKMEKKD
+890 KWRRRIKQW

>member
-7 VVKQQKA
+7 VVKQKKA
-14 SSHLSGLEIV
+14 SSHLSGLDIV

-62 FEFIEKQGIYRN
+62 FEFIEKQSIYRN

-212 VLCQDY
+212 VLCRDY

-246 ASEKYMT
+246 ASEEYMT

-336 IVREDREKQRV
+336 IV
-347 LREALNETRINNE
+347 
-360 IISAI
+360 
-365 SKIYFSIYRID
+365 
-376 LEKDVYDE
+376 
-384 VVSINEVHKMTGVSG
+384 
-399 KASEK
+399 
-404 MVEICKAVVA
+404 
-414 RDYQDRIMRFFDLS
+414 
-428 TLQERLKNTDTVT
+428 
-441 LEYMVPD
+441 
-448 GNWQLARFIAKNRNE
+448 
-463 QGVVTKVLYVTRE
+463 
-476 VSDVMLRERNW
+476 
-487 FMAAEAAN
+487 
-495 RENEAKTDFLSRMA
+495 
-509 HDIRTPLNAVLGFAY
+509 
-524 IAKAHIDEKSIV
+524 

-566 HFHIEPAFFD
+566 HFHIEPAFFN
-576 VMTLFRDSQDIM
+576 VMTFFRDFQDIM
-588 GQMAADRKLHMTCRA
+588 GQMTADRKLHMTCRA

-632 TPEGGTVHFELYEE
+632 TPEGGMVHFELYEE

-672 KKMYERFSRSVDTR
+672 KKMYERFSRYVDTR

-777 YEVAHEILAMH
+777 YEGAHEILAMH

-880 IAALASVRKT
+880 IAALVSVRKREMQ
-890 GNAKMEKKD
+890 KWRRRIKQW

>member
-1 MRKSDS
+1 
-7 VVKQQKA
+7 
-14 SSHLSGLEIV
+14 
-24 LNQMVT
+24 
-30 IDRSRTMEELN
+30 
-41 RAIQGI
+41 
-47 LEYIGEYTKAGRAYT
+47 
-62 FEFIEKQGIYRN
+62 
-74 TSEWCAEGVKPQMDN
+74 
-89 LQAVPFMEMP
+89 
-99 YWHRQFLR
+99 
-107 GEKVV
+107 
-112 IEDIEAAKDEMPLEY
+112 MPLEY

-212 VLCQDY
+212 VLCRDY

-246 ASEKYMT
+246 ASEEYMT

-336 IVREDREKQRV
+336 IV
-347 LREALNETRINNE
+347 
-360 IISAI
+360 
-365 SKIYFSIYRID
+365 
-376 LEKDVYDE
+376 
-384 VVSINEVHKMTGVSG
+384 
-399 KASEK
+399 
-404 MVEICKAVVA
+404 
-414 RDYQDRIMRFFDLS
+414 
-428 TLQERLKNTDTVT
+428 
-441 LEYMVPD
+441 
-448 GNWQLARFIAKNRNE
+448 
-463 QGVVTKVLYVTRE
+463 
-476 VSDVMLRERNW
+476 
-487 FMAAEAAN
+487 
-495 RENEAKTDFLSRMA
+495 
-509 HDIRTPLNAVLGFAY
+509 
-524 IAKAHIDEKSIV
+524 

-566 HFHIEPAFFD
+566 HFHIEPAFFN
-576 VMTLFRDSQDIM
+576 VMTFFRDFQDIM
-588 GQMAADRKLHMTCRA
+588 GQMTADRKLHMTCRA

-632 TPEGGTVHFELYEE
+632 TPEGGMVHFELYEE

-672 KKMYERFSRSVDTR
+672 KKMYERFSRYVDTR

-880 IAALASVRKT
+880 IAALVSVRKREMQ
-890 GNAKMEKKD
+890 KWRRRIKQW

>member
-7 VVKQQKA
+7 VVKQKKA
-14 SSHLSGLEIV
+14 SSHLSGLDIV

-62 FEFIEKQGIYRN
+62 FEFIEKQSIYRN

-212 VLCQDY
+212 VLCRDY

-232 ILKVDPEA
+232 ILKVDLEV

-246 ASEKYMT
+246 ASEEYMT

-336 IVREDREKQRV
+336 IV
-347 LREALNETRINNE
+347 
-360 IISAI
+360 
-365 SKIYFSIYRID
+365 
-376 LEKDVYDE
+376 
-384 VVSINEVHKMTGVSG
+384 
-399 KASEK
+399 
-404 MVEICKAVVA
+404 
-414 RDYQDRIMRFFDLS
+414 
-428 TLQERLKNTDTVT
+428 
-441 LEYMVPD
+441 
-448 GNWQLARFIAKNRNE
+448 
-463 QGVVTKVLYVTRE
+463 
-476 VSDVMLRERNW
+476 
-487 FMAAEAAN
+487 
-495 RENEAKTDFLSRMA
+495 
-509 HDIRTPLNAVLGFAY
+509 
-524 IAKAHIDEKSIV
+524 

-566 HFHIEPAFFD
+566 HFHIEPAFFN
-576 VMTLFRDSQDIM
+576 VMTFFRDFQDIM
-588 GQMAADRKLHMTCRA
+588 GQMTADRKLHMTCRA
-603 HDILHPQIDADAIR
+603 HDILHPQIDTDAIR

-632 TPEGGTVHFELYEE
+632 TPEGGMVHFELYEE

-654 RLVSIVQDNGIGM
+654 RLVSIVQDNGIGT

-672 KKMYERFSRSVDTR
+672 KKMYERFSRYVDTR

-755 TESDLTD
+755 TESDLTE

-880 IAALASVRKT
+880 IAALVSVRKREMQ
-890 GNAKMEKKD
+890 KWRRRIKQW

>member
-1 MRKSDS
+1 M
-7 VVKQQKA
+7 
-14 SSHLSGLEIV
+14 
-24 LNQMVT
+24 
-30 IDRSRTMEELN
+30 
-41 RAIQGI
+41 
-47 LEYIGEYTKAGRAYT
+47 
-62 FEFIEKQGIYRN
+62 
-74 TSEWCAEGVKPQMDN
+74 
-89 LQAVPFMEMP
+89 
-99 YWHRQFLR
+99 
-107 GEKVV
+107 
-112 IEDIEAAKDEMPLEY
+112 
-127 RLLKAQDIHTV
+127 
-138 IVFPMFHTDTLWGF
+138 
-152 IGLDDPILDESQ
+152 DESQ

-212 VLCQDY
+212 VLCRDY

-246 ASEKYMT
+246 ASEEYMT

-336 IVREDREKQRV
+336 IV
-347 LREALNETRINNE
+347 
-360 IISAI
+360 
-365 SKIYFSIYRID
+365 
-376 LEKDVYDE
+376 
-384 VVSINEVHKMTGVSG
+384 
-399 KASEK
+399 
-404 MVEICKAVVA
+404 
-414 RDYQDRIMRFFDLS
+414 
-428 TLQERLKNTDTVT
+428 
-441 LEYMVPD
+441 
-448 GNWQLARFIAKNRNE
+448 
-463 QGVVTKVLYVTRE
+463 
-476 VSDVMLRERNW
+476 
-487 FMAAEAAN
+487 
-495 RENEAKTDFLSRMA
+495 
-509 HDIRTPLNAVLGFAY
+509 
-524 IAKAHIDEKSIV
+524 

-566 HFHIEPAFFD
+566 HFHIEPAFFN
-576 VMTLFRDSQDIM
+576 VMTFFRDFQDIM
-588 GQMAADRKLHMTCRA
+588 GQMTADRKLHMTCRA

-632 TPEGGTVHFELYEE
+632 TPEGGMVHFELYEE

-880 IAALASVRKT
+880 IAALVSVRKREMQ
-890 GNAKMEKKD
+890 KWRRRIKQW

>member
-62 FEFIEKQGIYRN
+62 FEFIEKQSIYRN

-246 ASEKYMT
+246 ASEEHMT

-336 IVREDREKQRV
+336 IV
-347 LREALNETRINNE
+347 
-360 IISAI
+360 
-365 SKIYFSIYRID
+365 
-376 LEKDVYDE
+376 
-384 VVSINEVHKMTGVSG
+384 
-399 KASEK
+399 
-404 MVEICKAVVA
+404 
-414 RDYQDRIMRFFDLS
+414 
-428 TLQERLKNTDTVT
+428 
-441 LEYMVPD
+441 
-448 GNWQLARFIAKNRNE
+448 
-463 QGVVTKVLYVTRE
+463 
-476 VSDVMLRERNW
+476 
-487 FMAAEAAN
+487 
-495 RENEAKTDFLSRMA
+495 
-509 HDIRTPLNAVLGFAY
+509 
-524 IAKAHIDEKSIV
+524 

-566 HFHIEPAFFD
+566 HFHIEPAFFN
-576 VMTLFRDSQDIM
+576 VMTFFRDFQDIM
-588 GQMAADRKLHMTCRA
+588 GQMTADRKLHMTCRA

-632 TPEGGTVHFELYEE
+632 TPEGGMVHFELYEE

-762 CEGMHVLIA
+762 CERMHVLIA

-796 NGKICVERFMEAPEG
+796 NGKICVERFMEASEG

-880 IAALASVRKT
+880 IAALVSVRKREMQ
-890 GNAKMEKKD
+890 KWRRRIKQW